1 MEKKQLA
8 TTIIV
13 RRIVLLSIMLW
24 GAVASSSLFTPDSAL
39 LHAQRVEKGIASYY
53 TKKWT
58 GRKTASGERL
68 HHDSLTCAHKT
79 MPFGTLL
86 KVYCPST
93 DRTVVVRV
101 TDRGPYVRGRI
112 IDLSW
117 GAADRLGIL
126 TKGIAKVEV
135 ERYVPDPNNP
145 LQADSTTVGGFN
157 GTPRYTNNSPLIE
170 VTDEVP
176 FPVTD

>member
-1 MEKKQLA
+1 MRNGEHLFHKTFRWLRA
-8 TTIIV
+8 HRHVCLVII
-13 RRIVLLSIMLW
+13 IAHCSLLIPQ
-24 GAVASSSLFTPDSAL
+24 F
-39 LHAQRVEKGIASYY
+39 LHAQRVEKGVASYY

-79 MPFGTLL
+79 YPFGTLL

-93 DRTVVVRV
+93 ERTVVVRV
-101 TDRGPYVRGRI
+101 TDRGPFVRGRI

-117 GAADRLGIL
+117 GAADKLGIIS
-126 TKGIAKVEV
+126 KGIAKVEV
-135 ERYVPDPNNP
+135 ERYVPDPDSP
-145 LQADSTTVGGFN
+145 LPSEALTVSETDNLADEPDSTQI
-157 GTPRYTNNSPLIE
+157 IE

-176 FPVTD
+176 IPITE